1 MKIKSLTLYKTQL
14 DSQYKNVIDSG
25 RDGVM
30 SKNRFKTQ
38 VLDAYYSPLVIYNS
52 NNIKSVKETDGD
64 MVISISREYTDI
76 MNDGYNYVV
85 IDNGSQVYFYFITN
99 MESLNDGNNPS
110 MLIGLE
116 RDAWSNNIE
125 YFTSN
130 NHDDKNQVIRSHFNR
145 WHGGKNSLYPY
156 YIPSNDISNF
166 TTKTKERYYYIG
178 GGGNVVWCGVRF
190 SKDTIVSGS
199 FLGSLAHSL
208 DSLLGPF
215 NLTEEIGNV
224 IKYLSEGYSI
234 VDAIKMVVK
243 DEATLEGILNGGNWK
258 NLRDLNWVGS
268 SMYESS
274 APIIYFPTAIIYG
287 VNDGVPDISLNFTA
301 DLGGATFSYNLG
313 TPEAVN
319 KLFNFEAEEILESF
333 LTTTPPFKYTV
344 SNNNISVSGV
354 YSSSIPLR
362 NTSGSKYI
370 FPYSNDGSSTLG
382 YVYLSTTLNSH
393 TDFSYT
399 YQSPLDNINPSS
411 SIGRKLFD
419 QYASYSD
426 VLELEPRIYC
436 SPYVRLYST
445 FGQAEVE
452 IPVISDKVHVVN
464 KLLQG
469 QKTEP
474 MLSVFLNND
483 LISGYNNIGTP
494 GGLPTSYDKW
504 KDYVL
509 GSVINMGSSILGHS
523 PSTSI
528 SETKQHYTKNAD
540 PEIIKKR
547 NKATNYRLATTY
559 KKEGRSITEDMTQS
573 TMSTSGRGIGYG
585 VASGVMDTVRSG
597 FAITGQATRPTVP
610 SVKAN
615 NNIEK
620 FFPKIV
626 TDSFSDIKELHD
638 VLGEM
643 YLYGYRY
650 PDVKSV
656 RDNCRVW
663 FDYCETAGCILSGLT
678 NYHDRQIIESAFDR
692 GITKWHAELNGV
704 GFNSDFNRNL
714 NNVEREWATTTDL
727 PYFYKFQSSIPTN
740 NYGTAG
746 DNYNLITDGGKYNEY
761 GLTTTS
767 GYGAHSKTN
776 IPVNWKN
783 ILYQFKISKL
793 PLNSGKI
800 LAFENVYRV
809 SYDYTTD
816 KILFDDVDTGLFG
829 RDVVGKTVTIYYR
842 GGSSLYTTVFRV
854 WLDGELIKNGVKKAE
869 SYTGNYKFNI
879 CGVPGLRLA
888 SVSYSGTDL
897 SGDITQATEW
907 ISNHLL
913 PGVPEPYTPP
923 VLTALQSTK
932 TTQYLDTGIKA
943 DDVIYIEGEMES
955 VNVQAS
961 VMCGVLSTNVS
972 QRNYI
977 YRHTASEL
985 YYYPSS
991 GYPFFNGATG
1001 YDNSFHIY
1009 KTDGSGLFIDGKKV
1023 ITHNAAPGKSNYNY
1037 YLFNGNNNG
1046 VAGKG
1051 MAGMQIKWF
1060 KIYKGT
1066 SKELV
1071 RDFVFR
1077 LDDNDVPALY
1087 DNISKSYFYIQE

>member
-30 SKNRFKTQ
+30 TKEKFKTQ
-38 VLDAYYSPLVIYNS
+38 VLDAYYSPLAIYNS

-64 MVISISREYTDI
+64 MVVCISREYTDI

-85 IDNGSQVYFYFITN
+85 IDNGSQFYFYFITN
-99 MESLNDGNNPS
+99 MESLNDGDNPS

-125 YFTSN
+125 YFTSD

-145 WHGGKNSLYPY
+145 WYGSRNSLYPY

-166 TTKTKERYYYIG
+166 ATKTNESYYYIG

-190 SKDTIVSGS
+190 SKDTIVDGS

-208 DSLLGPF
+208 DSLLSPF
-215 NLTEEIGNV
+215 DLTEEVANV
-224 IKYLSEGYSI
+224 IKYISEGYSI
-234 VDAIKMVVK
+234 ADAIKMVVK
-243 DEATLEGILNGGNWK
+243 DETSLEGILNGGGWK
-258 NLRDLNWVGS
+258 NIRDLGWVGS

-274 APIIYFPTAIIYG
+274 APIIYFPTAIISG
-287 VNDGVPDISLNFTA
+287 VNDGIPDISLNFTA
-301 DLGGATFSYNLG
+301 TLGNNSYSYSLGDNL
-313 TPEAVN
+313 TIN

-354 YSSSIPLR
+354 YSSSTPLR
-362 NTSGSKYI
+362 NSSGSKYI
-370 FPYSNDGSSTLG
+370 FPYSNDGTSTLG
-382 YVYLSTTLNSH
+382 YIYLSTILNSH

-411 SIGRKLFD
+411 TIGEKLFD
-419 QYASYSD
+419 KYASYRD

-528 SETKQHYTKNAD
+528 SETTQHYTKNAD
-540 PEIIKKR
+540 PEIVKKR

-559 KKEGRSITEDMTQS
+559 KKEGRSITEDITQS

-597 FAITGQATRPTVP
+597 FAITGQATRPTIP

-692 GITKWHAELNGV
+692 GITKWHAELDGA

-714 NNVEREWATTTDL
+714 NNVEREWISTIEL
-727 PYFYKFQSSIPTN
+727 PYFYKFQSSTPTD

-746 DNYNLITDGGKYNEY
+746 DDYDLITDNGQYNDY
-761 GLTTTS
+761 GLTTTSFS
-767 GYGAHSKTN
+767 GYGAHSKNKMYVTWN
-776 IPVNWKN
+776 NM
-783 ILYQFKISKL
+783 LYQFKISEL
-793 PLNSGKI
+793 SSSSGNI
-800 LAFENVYRV
+800 LAFDNYSV
-809 SYDYTTD
+809 SYDNTTD
-816 KILFDDVDTGLFG
+816 KILLDGADTGLLG
-829 RDVVGKTVTIYYR
+829 SDVVGKTVTIYYR
-842 GGSSLYTTVFRV
+842 GGGSYYNTVFRV
-854 WLDGELIKNGVKKAE
+854 WLDGELITNGLKNAK
-869 SYTGNYKFNI
+869 SNIGNYNLYI

-888 SVSYSGTDL
+888 SVSYSDTDL
-897 SGDITQATEW
+897 SGDIEQATEW
-907 ISNHLL
+907 VASHQL
-913 PGVPEPYTPP
+913 PGVAKPVVPPVQQFVLPTP
-923 VLTALQSTK
+923 VLTDLEYAEGCSIGYK
-932 TTQYLDTGIKA
+932 TTGTLHSSTTLYKFLELYDGIIYTGAYQPDFNGILVSSGETELYFRCGADGRVNSATVTYFGTGTSGVSPTGDCVLVYSDDGLTWTDSSDVISPSKSNPRITVYNNTNDNHKFWGVKIYNTSVQWTGIS
-943 DDVIYIEGEMES
+943 E
-955 VNVQAS
+955 
-961 VMCGVLSTNVS
+961 VS
-972 QRNYI
+972 WN
-977 YRHTASEL
+977 
-985 YYYPSS
+985 
-991 GYPFFNGATG
+991 
-1001 YDNSFHIY
+1001 
-1009 KTDGSGLFIDGKKV
+1009 
-1023 ITHNAAPGKSNYNY
+1023 
-1037 YLFNGNNNG
+1037 
-1046 VAGKG
+1046 
-1051 MAGMQIKWF
+1051 
-1060 KIYKGT
+1060 
-1066 SKELV
+1066 
-1071 RDFVFR
+1071 
-1077 LDDNDVPALY
+1077 
-1087 DNISKSYFYIQE
+1087 